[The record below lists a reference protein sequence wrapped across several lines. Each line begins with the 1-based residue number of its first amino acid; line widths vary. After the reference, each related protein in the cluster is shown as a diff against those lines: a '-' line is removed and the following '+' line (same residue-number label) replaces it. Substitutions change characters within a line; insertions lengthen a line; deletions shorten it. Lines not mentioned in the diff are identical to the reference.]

1 MISRRRVGV
10 IRLAALARSP
20 PGRGLL
26 TDLPQ
31 LASLNDV
38 KHSDEIRRILVEDF
52 GFADLKAYRRWVEG
66 ERSRLVPTPELI
78 EKLSPDRVDCRDFW
92 RVCDELFS
100 LDPVCN
106 VAVDPS
112 IGRLPHAIETRADAN
127 RMNLRFAKSFGITDF
142 LEENAQKRLKV
153 FEIGTGYGSIM
164 NFIETHT
171 NHEYTGVDVVPRVPG
186 VLETTA
192 EGLIPEALV
201 QREAGLHSYV
211 ISSNVFQHLSTRQR
225 AQYYEDARKLLVR
238 GGLFIFNLCVDT
250 GKPGSLRDAS
260 GNAWC
265 DHYGQF
271 TAIPKADIYA
281 ELGALF
287 GVLYV
292 TQRYDGVFNFVCQ
305 KRD

>member
-1 MISRRRVGV
+1 
-10 IRLAALARSP
+10 LALARYP
-20 PGRGLL
+20 PGRGLRL
-26 TDLPQ
+26 NP
-31 LASLNDV
+31 LAAINDV
-38 KHSDEIRRILVEDF
+38 KHSDEIRQILVEDF
-52 GFADLKAYRRWVEG
+52 GFADLNAYRRWVDG